1 MSSSA
6 YFKKPLN
13 KYNNKHLPLK
23 VFLLIKLAG
32 LTKLQFFEMF
42 PTFDYRKDS
51 FPKVLIDKIK
61 IKRKLKER
69 RLKQAYKDL
78 ARNVERLSLR
88 SPKRLEKLRRKVEFL
103 PSTSKVVKPVAKV
116 MPRAC
121 SPYPRAEI
129 DHYNDPIDFPP
140 SVENPSYNWEDYQPP
155 SILEIQPPSIQE
167 IAPPSPFPEVEIIPP
182 PSVEFIPQLE

>member
-1 MSSSA
+1 MSLNP
-6 YFKKPLN
+6 YFKKPLS
-13 KYNNKHLPLK
+13 KYNQKHLPLK
-23 VFLLIKLAG
+23 VFVLIKLAG
-32 LTKLQFFEMF
+32 LSKPQFFEKF
-42 PTFDYRKDS
+42 PTFDYRKEP

-61 IKRKLKER
+61 IKRRLRES
-69 RLKQAYKDL
+69 RLKQAYRDL
-78 ARNVERLSLR
+78 ARNVERLSLK

-116 MPRAC
+116 MPRAR

-129 DHYNDPIDFPP
+129 DNYNDPIDFPP

-155 SILEIQPPSIQE
+155 SILEVQPPSIQE

-182 PSVEFIPQLE
+182 PSIEFIPQLD